1 MRVLNTFLA
10 VVVAVLVVL
19 FAISNRAPVVVE
31 IWPFPYQLQ
40 LGLYAVILLAVFIGF
55 LAGLITAWLMGG
67 KRRRELRTLRREAKD
82 LHASRLQ
89 ANLAQAS
96 LARANAAAASAPTAT
111 TAGVK
116 DLPMR

>member
-1 MRVLNTFLA
+1 MRALNTFLA

-31 IWPFPYQLQ
+31 VWPFPYQLQ

-55 LAGLITAWLMGG
+55 LAGMTTSWLSGG

-82 LHASRLQ
+82 L
-89 ANLAQAS
+89 QAS
-96 LARANAAAASAPTAT
+96 LARANAAAATSAPP
-111 TAGVK
+111 TAGIK
-116 DLPMR
+116 DLPLR

>member
-1 MRVLNTFLA
+1 LRVLNTFLA
-10 VVVAVLVVL
+10 VVVAVVVVL

-31 IWPFPYQLQ
+31 VWPFPYQLQ

-67 KRRRELRTLRREAKD
+67 KRRRELRALRREAKD
-82 LHASRLQ
+82 LHAS
-89 ANLAQAS
+89 LAQVS
-96 LARANAAAASAPTAT
+96 LALAKATATPVAAPPATST

>member
-31 IWPFPYQLQ
+31 IWPFPYRLQ

-82 LHASRLQ
+82 LHAS
-89 ANLAQAS
+89 LAQAN
-96 LARANAAAASAPTAT
+96 LARANAAGSAATAT
-111 TAGVK
+111 TPGIK